1 MPVLYVLGG
10 AALVLALELPAIFT
24 QSIYHVTRKPVYSQ
38 YSSYYSRIMPIA
50 QHALLFPFYAGI
62 LGTSLDN
69 TAAVIGGVVA
79 VIFISAITMI
89 IIAIVTLIRKSRH
102 GDLSIRKA
110 EE

>member
-1 MPVLYVLGG
+1 MP
-10 AALVLALELPAIFT
+10 
-24 QSIYHVTRKPVYSQ
+24 
-38 YSSYYSRIMPIA
+38 YYS
-50 QHALLFPFYAGI
+50 HFYAGI

-79 VIFISAITMI
+79 VIYISAITMI
-89 IIAIVTLIRKSRH
+89 IIAIVTLIMKSRH